1 MSVSVGS
8 QKSKKAMVAKY
19 AECSV
24 FSCPLYSVQDLA
36 KRIISTLEITKDW
49 ASRGVLR
56 GWLVFRPTTDP
67 APRLGLT
74 RDWERENDGR
84 NKTKRKEGLEENK
97 PKGKR
102 RKEMDRRKKQKEPTK
117 RDGRKGKMAISG
129 RGARTE

>member
-1 MSVSVGS
+1 MRDAVYSLVRCTLYRTLRTDNIYTGDNEGLGESRRLKGLVGL
-8 QKSKKAMVAKY
+8 Q
-19 AECSV
+19 
-24 FSCPLYSVQDLA
+24 
-36 KRIISTLEITKDW
+36 T
-49 ASRGVLR
+49 
-56 GWLVFRPTTDP
+56 PTADP

-102 RKEMDRRKKQKEPTK
+102 RKEMDRRKKQQEPTK